1 MRILRKKILKKQDIE
16 IAPPKLYKTAI
27 LKTYETKI
35 YRF

>member
-27 LKTYETKI
+27 LKT
-35 YRF
+35 